1 MNVDKVRI
9 STSNNVLTVVDQLSI
24 SNIVLP
30 WLIFQ
35 LCKFKTNGVKITK
48 YYYRPCNQL
57 EPRQMMYDWYIHI
70 YINYHDPFNQNIALC
85 FTQFLKGYSTQ
96 NDESMF
102 WSLH

>member
-1 MNVDKVRI
+1 MVENKY
-9 STSNNVLTVVDQLSI
+9 QLSV

-57 EPRQMMYDWYIHI
+57 EPRQMMYDWYT
-70 YINYHDPFNQNIALC
+70 YINKL
-85 FTQFLKGYSTQ
+85 S
-96 NDESMF
+96 
-102 WSLH
+102 WSL